1 MITVIDYG
9 RGNLFSLDQ
18 ALKKIGV
25 ESERVQVGEALA
37 GATKIILP
45 GVGAFGDAMQG
56 LQDRGFVAPI
66 RDAVSRGIPMMGIC
80 VGMQLLFTK
89 GEEFGTH
96 EGLSL
101 VPGTVLRLPDRNAKD
116 ADRIPNVG
124 WRKINPGP
132 AAERLGMTSD
142 KGNGKRENEFYF
154 VHSFAPVVDDAADI
168 AGTITFNEQEVAI
181 AVSRGS
187 VSGVQFHPEKSG
199 EAGLAFLKNFIDSD

>member
-25 ESERVQVGEALA
+25 EAERVHTGDGVVA
-37 GATKIILP
+37 ATRLILP

-56 LQDRGFVAPI
+56 LRERGLADAIHGAVA
-66 RDAVSRGIPMMGIC
+66 RGVPLLGIC

-89 GEEFGTH
+89 GEEFGEH
-96 EGLSL
+96 EGLGL
-101 VPGTVLRLPDRNAKD
+101 IPGTVRRLPDIEAKD

-124 WRKINPGP
+124 WRKIQPGP
-132 AAERLGMTSD
+132 AAPALGIEPGAD
-142 KGNGKRENEFYF
+142 EFYF
-154 VHSFAPVVDDAADI
+154 VHSFAPVVDDPQDV
-168 AGTITFNEQEVAI
+168 AGSIRFNGKDVAI
-181 AVSRGS
+181 AVSRGT

-199 EAGLAFLKNFIDSD
+199 ETGLAFLKKFTNSI